1 MKVAA
6 KAYLARK
13 PDLVYTDKGT
23 AIWKTAVAV
32 QGRERGKDESLFV
45 EVLAF
50 GGLAEALAEADL
62 KKGDLVQMEGRLQTE
77 TYEAKEGG
85 KKTRLT
91 LVLDGLAVVV
101 RAKKPEGEA
110 KEAEEAEED
119 FPPPESLPF

>member
-101 RAKKPEGEA
+101 RAKKAEGEA
-110 KEAEEAEED
+110 KEEAEED
-119 FPPPESLPF
+119 FPPPDALPF

>member
-1 MKVAA
+1 
-6 KAYLARK
+6 LARK

-50 GGLAEALAEADL
+50 GALAEALAEADL

-77 TYEAKEGG
+77 TYETKEGG
-85 KKTRLT
+85 RKTRLT

-101 RAKKPEGEA
+101 RAKKAEGEA

-119 FPPPESLPF
+119 FPPPEALPF

>member
-1 MKVAA
+1 
-6 KAYLARK
+6 
-13 PDLVYTDKGT
+13 
-23 AIWKTAVAV
+23 
-32 QGRERGKDESLFV
+32 
-45 EVLAF
+45 
-50 GGLAEALAEADL
+50 
-62 KKGDLVQMEGRLQTE
+62 MEGRLRTE

-101 RAKKPEGEA
+101 RAKKAEMEA

>member
-1 MKVAA
+1 
-6 KAYLARK
+6 LARK

-50 GGLAEALAEADL
+50 GALAEALAEADL
-62 KKGDLVQMEGRLQTE
+62 KKGDLVQMEGWLRTQ

-85 KKTRLT
+85 KKTQLT

-101 RAKKPEGEA
+101 RAKKAEGEA
-110 KEAEEAEED
+110 KEEAEED

>member
-32 QGRERGKDESLFV
+32 QGRERGKDDSLFV

-50 GGLAEALAEADL
+50 GALAEADL

-77 TYEAKEGG
+77 TYEAKDGG

-101 RAKKPEGEA
+101 RAKKAEGEA
-110 KEAEEAEED
+110 KEEAEED
-119 FPPPESLPF
+119 FPPPEALPF

>member
-1 MKVAA
+1 MKILA

-50 GGLAEALAEADL
+50 GALAEALAEADL

-85 KKTRLT
+85 RKTRLT
-91 LVLDGLAVVV
+91 LVLDGLALVV
-101 RAKKPEGEA
+101 RPRKAEGEG
-110 KEAEEAEED
+110 KEAEGEED
-119 FPPPESLPF
+119 FPPPEALPF

>member
-1 MKVAA
+1 
-6 KAYLARK
+6 LR
-13 PDLVYTDKGT
+13 T
-23 AIWKTAVAV
+23 
-32 QGRERGKDESLFV
+32 Q
-45 EVLAF
+45 
-50 GGLAEALAEADL
+50 
-62 KKGDLVQMEGRLQTE
+62 

-101 RAKKPEGEA
+101 RAKKAEGEA